1 MLLNYASLNPKM
13 YFLYII
19 SFINLFGPIKLK
31 NSKMTVSPM
40 NMKHSNF
47 AVKTDSFLYNKLI
60 FKELVQLYN
69 CTATSN
75 KNKMMS

>member
-1 MLLNYASLNPKM
+1 
-13 YFLYII
+13 
-19 SFINLFGPIKLK
+19 
-31 NSKMTVSPM
+31 MTVSPM